1 MIKDRTHGLLTM
13 QMLVMLV
20 LLPLWFMLAV
30 FVAVEIFGKIHYGQ
44 ITYLIYIMGIMAAA
58 FFNYNAFKRSIP
70 RGPRRFQ
77 LVEVIRQTN
86 KDIFVL
92 ALVLFGIVFAT
103 KDKAISRIF
112 LGTFIIGTWW
122 LLLILNRYL
131 LGWLSRLVFGG
142 ESTMNTVLVGS
153 GRTTRSLLDWINHQ
167 SPIGIKILGL
177 VTYKE
182 VESRNPFIP
191 IIGEISELENIIRE
205 QKVHQ
210 VLLLETRYSKEWVNH
225 VTETCLRAGCRLLIY
240 NPWEEYFDHPLKVV
254 TEGEHT
260 FFTTR
265 DEPLENPINRFLK
278 RALDIAVSLPVVF
291 LVLPPLCLLVKLRQ
305 NVQSPGPLFHK
316 QERSGIQGRHFNIIK
331 FRTMDQAPPDSADQ
345 ARQAKPDDERIY
357 PFGKFMRRRSLD
369 EFPQF
374 FNVLLGSMSV
384 VGPRPHLIEHDQ
396 EFSRLVDIYRTRHFI
411 KPGITGLAQLK
422 GFRGEITDVE
432 HIRERIRFDLEYIGM
447 WSIWL
452 DIGIIMKTVNQ
463 LIVPPRS
470 AY

>member
-1 MIKDRTHGLLTM
+1 MIKDRIHGLLTL

-20 LLPLWFMLAV
+20 LMPLWFILVV
-30 FVAVEIFGKIHYGQ
+30 FVSVEYFGKMHYGQ
-44 ITYLIYIMGIMAAA
+44 INFPVYIMGIMAAA
-58 FFNYNAFKRSIP
+58 FFSYNAYKRSIP
-70 RGPRRFQ
+70 RGPRQFQ
-77 LVEVIRQTN
+77 MVEVIRQTN
-86 KDIFVL
+86 TDIFVL
-92 ALVLFGIVFAT
+92 TMVLFGIVFAT

-112 LGTFIIGTWW
+112 LGTFIISTWW

-142 ESTMNTVLVGS
+142 KSTMNTVLVGS
-153 GRTTRSLLDWINHQ
+153 GRTTRKLMNWIDHQ

-177 VTYKE
+177 ITYKE

-191 IIGEISELENIIRE
+191 IIGEISQLENIIRE
-205 QKVHQ
+205 QQVHQ
-210 VLLLETRYSKEWVNH
+210 VLLLETRNSKEWVNH
-225 VTETCLRAGCRLLIY
+225 VTDTCLRSGCRLLIY
-240 NPWEEYFDHPLKVV
+240 NPWEEYYDHPLKAV

-265 DEPLENPINRFLK
+265 DEPLENPVNRLQK
-278 RALDIAVSLPVVF
+278 RALDIAVSLPVV
-291 LVLPPLCLLVKLRQ
+291 LLMLPLLCLVVKLRQ
-305 NVQSPGPLFHK
+305 MVQSPGPLFYK
-316 QERSGIQGRHFNIIK
+316 QERSGIQGRHFEIIK
-331 FRTMDQAPPDSADQ
+331 FRTMDQAPPDSSDQ

-357 PFGKFMRRRSLD
+357 PFGKFLRKRSLD

-384 VGPRPHLIEHDQ
+384 VGPRPHLIEHDK
-396 EFSRLVDIYRTRHFI
+396 EFSRIVKIYRTRHFI
-411 KPGITGLAQLK
+411 KPGITGLAQHK
-422 GFRGEITDVE
+422 GYRGEITDIE
-432 HIRERIRFDLEYIGM
+432 HIQGRIRLDLEYIGM

-452 DIGIIMKTVNQ
+452 DIGIILKTMSQ